1 MSQEP
6 TFPEDAVPGRV
17 APPAEAKTAEAQSAS
32 IESAAAL
39 SPFQNALEAAAEIA
53 KSRRWQ
59 AAAGVA
65 IGVGSAA
72 VAAAL
77 LYANRPKRD

>member
-6 TFPEDAVPGRV
+6 TYPADAVPGRINKPATSPDA
-17 APPAEAKTAEAQSAS
+17 APDPIAS
-32 IESAAAL
+32 CCRTGARL
-39 SPFQNALEAAAEIA
+39 
-53 KSRRWQ
+53 KRSRQPGGARPVTPL
-59 AAAGVA
+59 AGGAGVA

-77 LYANRPKRD
+77 LYANRPRRD